1 MDTPWGYT
9 TLTERTSSLSS
20 SASYQAHLDLM
31 IILFQAIV
39 HHFFPPL
46 ATRTQ
51 QHLIS
56 VHQLR
61 VISMVYHLL

>member
-1 MDTPWGYT
+1 MDIQPLQREHLHYH
-9 TLTERTSSLSS
+9 LHHHH
-20 SASYQAHLDLM
+20 QAHLDLM

-56 VHQLR
+56 VLQLR